1 MNTAKQVNVMVGL
14 LMVFALATLLY
25 FLWDTSRAE
34 EADRRQLTVNA
45 ERGGRLYAVN
55 CSSCHGITGKG
66 ALERPGLPGLPLNVE
81 ANRPT
86 ALGDLNNLQ
95 ARFRDT
101 IVCGR
106 VGTLMPP
113 WSTAQG
119 GALNDFQIEQLV
131 LLITSAESE
140 KGWEAAIEQANHL
153 GEMAP
158 PRFLVADAGKN
169 DTTLVLNEVDG
180 IKEKDLLRVD
190 DDPTDEVYELVT
202 VMSVDS
208 AGDEIQVERG
218 VQNTQA
224 VEHKEGAE
232 IFMGP
237 ILPPEGPLT
246 GEAGTPPCGQK
257 PAQPAGATAPA
268 TTPAPGE
275 TPGAGAGPITG
286 PITIEMGDN
295 FFQLGGERNPTL
307 NVKVGQTV
315 EVTLKNKGTAIH
327 NMRTAGDDNKYN
339 SADDSVSDPALISGG
354 QEGKLSFKFTKAG
367 TYNYQCDFHTTD
379 MKGQIVVSE

>member
-34 EADRRQLTVNA
+34 EAATRQLTVNA

-55 CSSCHGITGKG
+55 CSACHGITGKG
-66 ALERPGLPGLPLNVE
+66 ALERPGLPGLPLNIDK
-81 ANRPT
+81 NRPT
-86 ALGDLNNLQ
+86 AIGDLNNLQ

-101 IVCGR
+101 IKCGR

-113 WSTAQG
+113 WSQAQG

-140 KGWEAAIEQANHL
+140 AGWEAAVEQANHL
-153 GEMAP
+153 AEMTP
-158 PRFLVADAGKN
+158 PRYLVVDAGKN
-169 DTTLVLNEVDG
+169 DTTLVLNEVSG

-190 DDPTDEVYELVT
+190 DNPTDEVYELVS
-202 VMSVDS
+202 VVSVDE

-224 VEHKEGAE
+224 AEHKEGTE
-232 IFMGP
+232 VFMGP

-246 GEAGTPPCGQK
+246 GENGTAPCGQK
-257 PAQPAGATAPA
+257 GVQPAG
-268 TTPAPGE
+268 TPAPAASPA
-275 TPGAGAGPITG
+275 PGGTAGPISG
-286 PITIEMGDN
+286 PVTIEMGDN
-295 FFQLGGERNPTL
+295 FFQMGGERNPTL
-307 NVKVGQTV
+307 TVKAGQTV
-315 EVTLKNKGTAIH
+315 DVTLKNNGTAIH

-339 SADDSVSDPALISGG
+339 TGDDAVSDPQLISGG
-354 QEGKLSFKFTKAG
+354 QQGKLSFKFSKAG
-367 TYNYQCDFHTTD
+367 TYNYQCDFHPTD
-379 MKGQIVVSE
+379 MKGQIVVTE